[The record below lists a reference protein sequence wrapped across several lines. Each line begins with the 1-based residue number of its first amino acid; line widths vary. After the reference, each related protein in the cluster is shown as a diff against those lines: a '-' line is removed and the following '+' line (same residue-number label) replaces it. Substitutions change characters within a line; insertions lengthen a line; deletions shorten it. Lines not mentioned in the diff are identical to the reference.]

1 MATALA
7 AGCQRLRTV
16 ADVGEATYE
25 AEVRQW
31 HEGYLLVVKG
41 PYLNR
46 CIGVPKVMRSGRPG
60 LEVVLEEIEFAI
72 EEVCDGH

>member
-1 MATALA
+1 MFLSLCVELA
-7 AGCQRLRTV
+7 YIKTP
-16 ADVGEATYE
+16 TYE
-25 AEVRQW
+25 AEVREW
-31 HEGYLLVVKG
+31 RDGIYLVVVKG